1 MNFTVKAKMYLS
13 FGIIVACLIGMG
25 AYSVYNLSSIND
37 QATII
42 TDTYVPRIDLAHQIN
57 TAESDYR
64 ILQYKHILS
73 KTPQEMDQVEQELQ
87 SAATAMD
94 ALMKQ
99 MDQSVGQ
106 RGKPTYDEI
115 KAQWSEFL
123 SLGTEMRALSRQNK
137 LEEAL
142 VILARSTDV
151 FDKMTANLF
160 KLVDLNRNN
169 LSVANKYA
177 DEVYGNS
184 RSMMIGSVILI
195 ALLST
200 TVAFYISRII
210 TTSINE
216 FLRISDIVA
225 KGDLRDTAHIATQDE
240 FGVLARSY
248 NATIQNLKKLIAQ
261 IQNTAEQVA
270 ASSEEL
276 TASADQSAN
285 VVNQVAQSVGSVAS
299 SATNQVEAITSTSA
313 VVEQM
318 SASIEEVSATATT
331 SSNQAATAAETA
343 REGGKSIEQ
352 AVAQMSNIERTV
364 TESAAVIGKLGERSK
379 EIGQIVD
386 TISGIAGQTNL
397 LALNAAI
404 EAARAGEQG
413 KGFAVVA
420 EEVRKLAEQ
429 SQEAAERIAGLIS
442 DIQSETEKAVVAMSE
457 GTREVQVGTQ
467 VVDTSGKAFEKIVG
481 MVEQVSQQ
489 SQEIA
494 TTIQQMAEGTQTIVH
509 SVKSIDESSKGIA
522 GESQSVSAAT
532 EEQSAAM
539 EEIAS
544 SSRALAKLAEDLRSV
559 TTQFK
564 V

>member
-1 MNFTVKAKMYLS
+1 MKFTIKAKMYLS
-13 FGIIVACLIGMG
+13 FGIIIACLIGIG
-25 AYSVYNLSSIND
+25 SYSLYNLAAIND
-37 QATII
+37 QATVI
-42 TDTYVPRIDLAHQIN
+42 TNTYVPRIDLVHQIN

-64 ILQYKHILS
+64 ILQYRHILA
-73 KTPQEMDQVEQELQ
+73 KTPQEMDKHEQDLQ
-87 SAATAMD
+87 KATSDMD
-94 ALMKQ
+94 ALIKK
-99 MDQSVGQ
+99 MDQITGE
-106 RGKPTYDEI
+106 RGKPIFAEI
-115 KAQWSEFL
+115 KAQWAQFL
-123 SLGTEMRALSRQNK
+123 DLGKETRALSRQNK
-137 LEEAL
+137 IDEAQ
-142 VILARSTDV
+142 ASMMQSRAV
-151 FDKMTANLF
+151 FDKMSENLF
-160 KLVDLNRNN
+160 KLVEINRDNLTEANN
-169 LSVANKYA
+169 YA
-177 DEVYGNS
+177 DEVYENS
-184 RSMMIGSVILI
+184 KWMMSVSFAIIVILSI
-195 ALLST
+195 AI
-200 TVAFYISRII
+200 AIYISRII
-210 TTSINE
+210 TASIGE

-225 KGDLRDTAHIATQDE
+225 KGDLRDQAHITSQDE
-240 FGVLARSY
+240 FGTLAKSY
-248 NATIQNLKKLIAQ
+248 NATIANLKNLISQ

-285 VVNQVAQSVGSVAS
+285 VVNQVAQSISSVAGG
-299 SATNQVEAITSTSA
+299 ATNQVEAITSTSA

-318 SASIEEVSATATT
+318 SASIEETAATAAT
-331 SSNQAATAAETA
+331 SSNQAATAADTA

-352 AVAQMSNIERTV
+352 AVQQMSNIEKTV
-364 TESAAVIGKLGERSK
+364 TESAMVIDKLGERSK

-429 SQEAAERIAGLIS
+429 SQEAAERIAILIS
-442 DIQSETEKAVVAMSE
+442 DIQTETEKAVAAMSE
-457 GTREVQVGTQ
+457 GTHEVQVGTQ
-467 VVDTSGKAFEKIVG
+467 VVDTSGKAFERIVS

-494 TTIQQMAEGTQTIVH
+494 TTVHQMAEGTQNIVN
-509 SVKSIDESSKGIA
+509 SIKSIDESSKSIA

-544 SSRALAKLAEDLRSV
+544 SSRVLAKLAENMHSI
-559 TTQFK
+559 TSQFK

>member
-1 MNFTVKAKMYLS
+1 MNFTVKMKLYLS
-13 FGIIVACLIGMG
+13 FGIIVASLIGLG
-25 AYSVYNLSSIND
+25 AYSLYNLSAIND
-37 QATII
+37 QATVI
-42 TDTYVPRIDLAHQIN
+42 TDTYVPRIDYAHQIN

-64 ILQYKHILS
+64 ILQYRHLLA
-73 KTPQEMDQVEQELQ
+73 KTPQEMDQIEQELAKTD
-87 SAATAMD
+87 SEMRTFFD
-94 ALMKQ
+94 K
-99 MDQSVGQ
+99 MDQKVGA
-106 RGKPTYDEI
+106 RGKQVYAEI
-115 KAQWSEFL
+115 KEQWADFL
-123 SLGTEMRALSRQNK
+123 SKSQEVRALSRQNK
-137 LEEAL
+137 TDEAL
-142 VILARSTDV
+142 AVMSTTNAL
-151 FDKMTANLF
+151 FNKITENLF

-169 LSVANKYA
+169 LNEANQYA
-177 DEVYGNS
+177 DEVYGS
-184 RSMMIGSVILI
+184 AKWMMTTILI
-195 ALLST
+195 VIAVLSI
-200 TVAFYISRII
+200 AIAIYISRII
-210 TTSINE
+210 AKSIGE

-225 KGDLRDTAHIATQDE
+225 KGDLRDQARITSQDE
-240 FGVLARSY
+240 FGTLAKSY
-248 NATIQNLKKLIAQ
+248 NATIVNLKHLIAQ

-285 VVNQVAQSVGSVAS
+285 VVNQVAQSIGTVAS
-299 SATNQVEAITSTSA
+299 GATGQVEAITSTSA

-318 SASIEEVSATATT
+318 SASIEEVAATATT
-331 SSNQAATAAETA
+331 SSNSAATASETA
-343 REGGKSIEQ
+343 REGGKSIGQ
-352 AVAQMSNIERTV
+352 AVRQMANIEKTV
-364 TESAAVIGKLGERSK
+364 AQSAEVIGKLGERSK

-442 DIQSETEKAVVAMSE
+442 DIQIETEKAVVAMSE

-467 VVDTSGKAFEKIVG
+467 VVDTGGKAFEQIVG

-494 TTIQQMAEGTQTIVH
+494 TTIQQMAEGTQNIVN
-509 SVKSIDESSKGIA
+509 SIKSIDESSKGIA

-544 SSRALAKLAEDLRSV
+544 SSRALAKLAEDMRAATS
-559 TTQFK
+559 QFK

>member
-1 MNFTVKAKMYLS
+1 MKFTIKAKMYLS
-13 FGIIVACLIGMG
+13 FGIIIACLIGIG
-25 AYSVYNLSSIND
+25 SYSFYNLATIND
-37 QATII
+37 QATVI
-42 TDTYVPRIDLAHQIN
+42 TNTYVPRIDLVHQIN

-64 ILQYKHILS
+64 ILQYRHILA
-73 KTPQEMDQVEQELQ
+73 KTPQEMDKHEQDLQ
-87 SAATAMD
+87 KATSDMD
-94 ALMKQ
+94 ALIKK
-99 MDQSVGQ
+99 MDQITGE
-106 RGKPTYDEI
+106 RGKPIFAEI
-115 KAQWSEFL
+115 KSQWAQFL
-123 SLGTEMRALSRQNK
+123 DLGKETRALSRQNK
-137 LEEAL
+137 IDEAQ
-142 VILARSTDV
+142 ASMMQSRAV
-151 FDKMTANLF
+151 FDKMSENLF
-160 KLVDLNRNN
+160 KLVEINRDNLTEANN
-169 LSVANKYA
+169 YA
-177 DEVYGNS
+177 DEVYENS
-184 RSMMIGSVILI
+184 KWMMSVSFAVIVILSI
-195 ALLST
+195 AI
-200 TVAFYISRII
+200 AIYISRII
-210 TTSINE
+210 TASIGE

-225 KGDLRDTAHIATQDE
+225 KGDLRDQAHITSQDE
-240 FGVLARSY
+240 FGTLAKSY
-248 NATIQNLKKLIAQ
+248 NATIANLKNLISQ
-261 IQNTAEQVA
+261 VQNTAEQVA

-285 VVNQVAQSVGSVAS
+285 VVNQVAQSISSVAGG
-299 SATNQVEAITSTSA
+299 ATDQVEAITSTSA

-318 SASIEEVSATATT
+318 SASIEETAATAAT
-331 SSNQAATAAETA
+331 SSNQAATAADTA

-352 AVAQMSNIERTV
+352 AVQQMSNIEKTV
-364 TESAAVIGKLGERSK
+364 TESAMVIDKLGERSK

-429 SQEAAERIAGLIS
+429 SQEAAERIAILIS
-442 DIQSETEKAVVAMSE
+442 DIQTETEKAVAAMSE
-457 GTREVQVGTQ
+457 GTHEVQVGTQ
-467 VVDTSGKAFEKIVG
+467 VVDTSGKAFERIVG

-494 TTIQQMAEGTQTIVH
+494 TTVHQMAEGTQNIVN
-509 SVKSIDESSKGIA
+509 SIKSIDESSKSIA

-544 SSRALAKLAEDLRSV
+544 SSRVLAKLAENMHSI
-559 TTQFK
+559 TSQFK